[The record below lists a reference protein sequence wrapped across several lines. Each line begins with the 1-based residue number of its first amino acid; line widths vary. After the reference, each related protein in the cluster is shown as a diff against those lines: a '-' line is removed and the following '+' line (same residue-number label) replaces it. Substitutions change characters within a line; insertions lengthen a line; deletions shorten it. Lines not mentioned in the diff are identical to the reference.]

1 MTTPEPTEP
10 SEQVRPAEPEE
21 VHPRGTLVIL
31 ALFVVTLAALWTVVY
46 VVMFLRGVT
55 S

>member
-1 MTTPEPTEP
+1 MTTPEPTG
-10 SEQVRPAEPEE
+10 EQARPAEPEE

-46 VVMFLRGVT
+46 VIMFLRGVT